1 MAVSK
6 PAGST
11 AGPVTFKD
19 VTMAFTQK
27 EWEQLDPAQR
37 SLYKDVMLENYSNC
51 ASVGCQAAKPDMISK
66 LEKGEEPC
74 LGKGKRPRQGGTPRE
89 TPRPKQKGANG
100 KEVQQDDDQ
109 LENHQ
114 ESQNKLLR
122 EITLKKKTLT
132 KKKGHEGSSL
142 GAKNVS
148 TTQVS
153 SKKKLL
159 KFNSEGKSLKQKN
172 FDSPGH
178 IRNRAKK
185 KPDVAKEHRKSL
197 GHTLSETK
205 KDKNKTGKKQ
215 KLSNHSSSDRC
226 DKAQTGRKCENLV
239 HHGSSR
245 TKWDNTETGEKP
257 YECNECGKAF
267 SQKSHLIVHHRTHTG
282 EKPYECNE
290 CGKAF
295 NAKSQLVIHQR
306 SHTGEKPYE
315 CKKCGKAFKQ
325 NASLTKH
332 VKTHSE
338 EKSHE

>member
-1 MAVSK
+1 MPMAC
-6 PAGST
+6 PRRD
-11 AGPVTFKD
+11 GPVTFKD

-142 GAKNVS
+142 GAKNIEDE
-148 TTQVS
+148 
-153 SKKKLL
+153 LL
-159 KFNSEGKSLKQKN
+159 LMVNDRDFL
-172 FDSPGH
+172 D
-178 IRNRAKK
+178 
-185 KPDVAKEHRKSL
+185 
-197 GHTLSETK
+197 T
-205 KDKNKTGKKQ
+205 
-215 KLSNHSSSDRC
+215 HSSFSHS
-226 DKAQTGRKCENLV
+226 KHL
-239 HHGSSR
+239 
-245 TKWDNTETGEKP
+245 NTNTCIWNSKHIAARGTVP
-257 YECNECGKAF
+257 CPC
-267 SQKSHLIVHHRTHTG
+267 
-282 EKPYECNE
+282 
-290 CGKAF
+290 
-295 NAKSQLVIHQR
+295 
-306 SHTGEKPYE
+306 
-315 CKKCGKAFKQ
+315 
-325 NASLTKH
+325 LTAAIAEGPL
-332 VKTHSE
+332 HSF
-338 EKSHE
+338 